1 MEEPVSPVSASP
13 VSPMSPPPGIKRP
26 RLITVRKPRDGG
38 SFGFNLHGVKGKP
51 GQVVKSVEANGAA
64 LIAGL
69 YPGDRVIDVNSI
81 CVVGETHASVV
92 GRIRDSGD
100 LVTLLVVDESTYDFY
115 NARGL
120 VITEADAVPLPS
132 MNGARSSDDSTSLS
146 GSVHSSST
154 EGAPLS
160 PPGDREPA
168 PVPHT
173 FKKTKV
179 KKRDAAKVA
188 ETDWAAKKNFFDDL

>member
-1 MEEPVSPVSASP
+1 MEDPASP
-13 VSPMSPPPGIKRP
+13 VTPTSPPAIKRP
-26 RLITVRKPRDGG
+26 RLITVRKPREGG

-51 GQVVKSVEANGAA
+51 GQVVKSVEPNGAA
-64 LIAGL
+64 LLAGL

-81 CVVGETHASVV
+81 CVIGETHATVV

-100 LVTLLVVDESTYDFY
+100 VVTLLVVDEPTYDFY

-120 VITEADAVPLPS
+120 LVTEADAVPLP
-132 MNGARSSDDSTSLS
+132 MTNGARSDDSNSLS

-154 EGAPLS
+154 EGASLS
-160 PPGDREPA
+160 PASDA
-168 PVPHT
+168 PVPHS

-179 KKRDAAKVA
+179 KKRDAAKLA